1 MSVMQCLSCDH
12 ENALGSKFCQECGSR
27 LNLKLCKE
35 CEASNDNA
43 AASCPSCGKPFPIAP
58 LQRPPRA
65 TPNKRP
71 DGARSASAPAIAVGL
86 LMAAII
92 AGGAYFFYAEPGLRH
107 AMAELAAPRQALMT
121 TPAQPAVL
129 SAPAIAPT
137 AQPAV
142 LSAPAIAVVPEVPAA
157 PRPPEPAVGAAPDVP
172 KAAPPGRGVTHT
184 RARAT
189 TQVSGDRPAGPAAE
203 GSAEAPELRTP
214 PPVTHTKRAVRAQD

>member
-12 ENALGSKFCQECGSR
+12 ENPLGSKFCQECGSR

-35 CEASNDNA
+35 CEAINENA
-43 AASCPSCGKPFPIAP
+43 AASCHSCGKPFPVAP
-58 LQRPPRA
+58 LHRPLQA

-71 DGARSASAPAIAVGL
+71 DGARSASAPAIAVGV

-107 AMAELAAPRQALMT
+107 ATAEPAAPRQALMP

-142 LSAPAIAVVPEVPAA
+142 LSAPAIAAMPEVPAA
-157 PRPPEPAVGAAPDVP
+157 PRPAEAAAGATTDAP
-172 KAAPPGRGVTHT
+172 KAAAAARGVTHT
-184 RARAT
+184 RARVT
-189 TQVSGDRPAGPAAE
+189 TQLSGDRPADPAAA
-203 GSAEAPELRTP
+203 GSAEAPEMRTP
-214 PPVTHTKRAVRAQD
+214 PPVTHTKRAVAAQN